1 MIDYEVS
8 RCTRRCAATD
18 REFAPGE
25 AFYSVLV
32 PSGGQVL
39 RQDFS
44 AAEWKGPP
52 ENALGW
58 WKGIMPDATARRP
71 QWAPHEVMLEYFASL
86 ESDPTREDLRYVLAL
101 LLVRRRVLRLEKEET
116 DAAGRTI
123 QVLEC
128 PRQETHYRVAVVL
141 PEVSRAAELQAQL
154 SQLLQQPGSL
164 PGVPGAP
171 APTTTN

>member
-18 REFAPGE
+18 RELAPGE
-25 AFYSVLV
+25 VFYSVLI
-32 PSGGQVL
+32 PNGSQVV

-58 WKGIMPDATARRP
+58 WKGTMPDATNRKP
-71 QWAPHEVMLEYFASL
+71 QWAPHEVMLEYFEGL
-86 ESDPTREDLRYVLAL
+86 ENDPTREDLRYILSL
-101 LLVRRRVLRLEKEET
+101 LLVRRRVLRLESEET
-116 DAAGRTI
+116 DTAGRTV

-128 PRQETHYRVAVVL
+128 PRKETQYRVAVVL
-141 PEVSRAAELQAQL
+141 PEPARAAELQARRSRQCAG
-154 SQLLQQPGSL
+154 QRG
-164 PGVPGAP
+164 
-171 APTTTN
+171 

>member
-18 REFAPGE
+18 RELAPGE
-25 AFYSVLV
+25 AFYSVLL

-58 WKGIMPDATARRP
+58 WKGTMPDTTTRKP
-71 QWAPHEVMLEYFASL
+71 QWAPHEVMLEYFEGL

-101 LLVRRRVLRLEKEET
+101 LLVRRRVLRLESEEI
-116 DAAGRTI
+116 DPAGRTV

-128 PRQETHYRVAVVL
+128 PRKETHYRVAVVL

-154 SQLLQQPGSL
+154 SQLLQQPG
-164 PGVPGAP
+164 
-171 APTTTN
+171 APTNASSQPIITS